1 MEGWQKGAKCCSLL
15 TCVFHRKL
23 TGMAFRVPT
32 PNVSVVDLT
41 CRLEKPVSVVEKALT
56 TSRPAPASSKL
67 LLLPEIALS
76 AFIFVL
82 RRFDLGE
89 NSICHV

>member
-1 MEGWQKGAKCCSLL
+1 MGAGCCSLL
-15 TCVFHRKL
+15 THVSHRKL

-41 CRLEKPVSVVEKALT
+41 CRLEKPVSVNKAAT

-67 LLLPEIALS
+67 LPGITLS
-76 AFIFVL
+76 AFISSL
-82 RRFDLGE
+82 RRFDLVE
-89 NSICHV
+89 NGTCCA